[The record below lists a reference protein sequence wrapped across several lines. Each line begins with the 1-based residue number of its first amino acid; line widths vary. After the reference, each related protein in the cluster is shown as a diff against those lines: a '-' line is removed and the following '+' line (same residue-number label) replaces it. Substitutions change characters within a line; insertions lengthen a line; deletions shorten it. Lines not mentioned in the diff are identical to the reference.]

1 MYIFILTFTFFT
13 NIAFQE
19 HDESS
24 HKHYQKKYEIH
35 HSLAGY
41 QENESFLMTQ
51 QKITE
56 NDGKLKRNSFS
67 FNQIDNETRD
77 STFTKQK
84 DDADGLSQNPSF
96 QIQRKHQ
103 NKTKNHLTS

>member
-1 MYIFILTFTFFT
+1 
-13 NIAFQE
+13 
-19 HDESS
+19 
-24 HKHYQKKYEIH
+24 
-35 HSLAGY
+35 
-41 QENESFLMTQ
+41 MTQ

-77 STFTKQK
+77 STFTKPK

>member
-1 MYIFILTFTFFT
+1 
-13 NIAFQE
+13 
-19 HDESS
+19 
-24 HKHYQKKYEIH
+24 
-35 HSLAGY
+35 
-41 QENESFLMTQ
+41 MTQ
-51 QKITE
+51 QKITG

-67 FNQIDNETRD
+67 FSQIDNETRD

-103 NKTKNHLTS
+103 NKDKNHLTS